1 MIKYEV
7 AKKNNLNFIIMYKYW
22 DNDWLEFTKGRIS
35 YSEEKI
41 VRHLKNIINEQ
52 VVNKCVRVIGERL

>member
-1 MIKYEV
+1 
-7 AKKNNLNFIIMYKYW
+7 MYKYW